1 MWTQYNHVLGRTES
15 LWLPRCTPQGTGKL
29 LMWWVGLFWTDLHDG
44 SYLSLVMLHSRK
56 FIGLGPGRPH
66 LTLTKVSSKNW
77 RACGLRW
84 PDCVMTEDPSSLL
97 NTKPVCPP
105 LGSGLVLVMPMAL
118 AGRLL
123 WIHKRVRNLLPRF
136 PRGYVC
142 SITWRR
148 LPRGLDTSASLS
160 EWCL

>member
-1 MWTQYNHVLGRTES
+1 MLSPTGDAVRPQLCGLNTIILGRTES
-15 LWLPRCTPQGTGKL
+15 VGLPRWSPQGTGKL
-29 LMWWVGLFWTDLHDG
+29 LMRWVGLFWTDVHGG
-44 SYLSLVMLHSRK
+44 SYLSLVMLHPRK
-56 FIGLGPGRPH
+56 FIGPGPGRPH

-97 NTKPVCPP
+97 NTKSVCPP

-123 WIHKRVRNLLPRF
+123 RIRRRVQNLP
-136 PRGYVC
+136 PWSSQGYMAQV
-142 SITWRR
+142 T
-148 LPRGLDTSASLS
+148 
-160 EWCL
+160 